1 MSAAVEVRG
10 LVKRYGSLAAVDGI
24 DLTVEAGEIFSILG
38 PNGAGKSTT
47 VEILEGY
54 RNRDAGEVTVLGID
68 PAQNPASWRARIG
81 VVLQASKMP
90 DELTVR
96 ECVHQ
101 FAGFYGNSRDPEEVI
116 AAVGLIDK
124 ATTRVKRLSG
134 GQQRR
139 LDVAVGVIGRPELL
153 FLDEP
158 TTGFDP
164 EARRQFWTLIEGLRD
179 EGTTVLLTTHYLDEA
194 EALAD
199 RVAVLVKGKV
209 VALATPAELGGRA
222 TAEAT
227 VTWEENGER
236 KELLTAEPTKVV
248 GELSSRFGGE
258 VPRLTVAR
266 PSLEDIYLTLMD
278 ET

>member
-1 MSAAVEVRG
+1 
-10 LVKRYGSLAAVDGI
+10 LVKRYGPLAAVDGI
-24 DLTVEAGEIFSILG
+24 DLTVQAGEIFSILG

-54 RNRDAGEVTVLGID
+54 RNRDAGEVRVLGID
-68 PAQNPASWRARIG
+68 PADNPASWRARIG

-96 ECVHQ
+96 EIVGQ
-101 FAGFYGNSRDPEEVI
+101 FAGFYGNSRDPDEVI
-116 AAVGLIDK
+116 AAVGLTDK
-124 ATTRVKRLSG
+124 ASTRVKRLSG

-164 EARRQFWTLIEGLRD
+164 EARRQFWSLIEGLRD

-209 VALATPAELGGRA
+209 VALSTPGELGGRA

-236 KELLTAEPTKVV
+236 KEMITAEPTKVV

-266 PSLEDIYLTLMD
+266 PSLEDVYLTLMD
-278 ET
+278 ES